1 MELQQLKYFLVAAR
15 TEQITRAAEEI
26 HIAQPA
32 LTQSIKRLEK
42 ELGVKLF
49 IKSGRNVK
57 LTPEGVYLKKRAER
71 VIFMLDET
79 RAEIIRSKSVRDST
93 VRLSVA
99 AASLCV
105 TEAVVAYKKIKPEVA
120 IEFVRNDIPDCDIR
134 VSSVGSTSNGSADK
148 CFSID
153 EQLFIG
159 VSLNRANK
167 IPNSVPLSFFKD
179 DKFLCVERSKPLY
192 RICERYCIE
201 AGFIP
206 DVAFEG
212 DSPMAV
218 CSLIAA
224 DVGVGFVPDFSWG
237 DDITGGLKLIAT
249 DKPMTR
255 TLKIDFC
262 ATEKTTVTCD
272 FYNYLKDFLQ
282 TKKSGANAHDKD

>member
-42 ELGVKLF
+42 ELGVTLF
-49 IKSGRNVK
+49 IRSGRNVK
-57 LTPEGVYLKKRAER
+57 LTAEGVYLKKTAER
-71 VIFMLDET
+71 VIFMLDEMK
-79 RAEIIRSKSVRDST
+79 AEIIRSKAIREST

-120 IEFVRNDIPDCDIR
+120 IEFVRTDIPDCDIR
-134 VSSVGSTSNGSADK
+134 LTSVGGDMPDGYTGDS
-148 CFSID
+148 FSIA
-153 EQLFIG
+153 ERLYIG
-159 VSLNRANK
+159 VSANRATK
-167 IPNSVPLSFFKD
+167 IGDGMPLSFFKD

-192 RICERYCIE
+192 RLCERYCIE

-212 DSPMAV
+212 DSPIAV

-224 DVGVGFVPDFSWG
+224 DVGVGFVPAFSWG
-237 DDITGGLKLIAT
+237 NDITGGIKLIKT
-249 DKPMTR
+249 DRQMQR
-255 TLKIDFC
+255 IVKIDFC
-262 ATEKTTVTCD
+262 AAEKSAVKRE
-272 FYNYLKDFLQ
+272 FYNYLTDFLQ
-282 TKKSGANAHDKD
+282 TQKSGAIGDD